1 MVKHRICQRL
11 KHKNLHLSYIGWLFA
26 LLLGHQLRKSRWK
39 TIKYLT
45 THYPEYDRRNRISDK
60 LRPLH
65 HSFIRDPF
73 IHHAQRMVKQCS
85 LQLRSQIVLNISLLC
100 CGFFRLINTASHW
113 RVFTPCQRWLAY
125 QCCEQWH
132 LLRRLLC
139 SITLYHCLS
148 CFCSQCNIDSSH
160 SLAMAAKI
168 ILVMIFDS
176 DF

>member
-1 MVKHRICQRL
+1 MLLTVKKLDSPQ
-11 KHKNLHLSYIGWLFA
+11 HKPAVLWLFSTN
-26 LLLGHQLRKSRWK
+26 QYCQPR
-39 TIKYLT
+39 
-45 THYPEYDRRNRISDK
+45 
-60 LRPLH
+60 
-65 HSFIRDPF
+65 
-73 IHHAQRMVKQCS
+73 
-85 LQLRSQIVLNISLLC
+85 
-100 CGFFRLINTASHW
+100 

-176 DF
+176 DFWWYGTIDYYVIVNWFGIHHLLVYSQWFLSHQLSKISIWQNRRFECVRYWVWLLPAIGSCALFKKGKTTWS